1 MAVRNR
7 IIALLNYHSV
17 LLGLLFLTCLG
28 SSLTSGGRRRIA
40 VRPIVRVAM
49 SSRPGN
55 IVYLQ
60 LDLAKALHYFE
71 DEDLD
76 VRFVYYEGG
85 PNVANALE
93 AGRAE
98 FSGNSIDHAVRL
110 RQAVKPLKMVA
121 AFTDLPAVTLVVR
134 RSLRA
139 QIRSVKDLRGRRL
152 GVAALGSGTHVI
164 AASIL
169 KTAGIPSSG
178 TTIVP
183 VGHTDQMIA
192 AMNHGDIDA
201 AITTDPAAIRLL
213 VEGDASLLLDLVT
226 YEETQ
231 RVFSGSYQFT
241 GLLTRT
247 DVIAEHPDIVQK
259 MVNAIVRTNHFI
271 ATHSATDIAANL
283 PLSAEHDR
291 YVFVKS
297 VEHTRPSLSGDG
309 MVTAQGVA
317 NNIRSQEAFGSITA
331 GQVLNPADFF
341 DMSFVMRSLRH

>member
-1 MAVRNR
+1 MSVRNR
-7 IIALLNYHSV
+7 VISPLTHTSV
-17 LLGLLFLTCLG
+17 LLGMLLLTCLG
-28 SSLTSGGRRRIA
+28 SPATNAGRHPGTGRQN
-40 VRPIVRVAM
+40 VRVAV

-71 DEDLD
+71 DEGLN

-93 AGRAE
+93 AGQVE

-110 RQAVKPLKMVA
+110 RQAAKPLKMVA
-121 AFTDLPAVTLVVR
+121 SFTDLPAVTLVVR

-139 QIRSVKDLRGRRL
+139 EIRSVKDLRGKRL

-169 KTAGIPSSG
+169 KSAGIPSG
-178 TTIVP
+178 ATAIVP

-192 AMNHGDIDA
+192 AMKHGDIDA
-201 AITTDPAAIRLL
+201 TITTDPAAIRLL

-241 GLLTRT
+241 GLMTRS
-247 DVIAEHPDIVQK
+247 DVIAQHPDLVQK
-259 MVNAIVRTNHFI
+259 MVNAIVRTNRFI
-271 ATHSATDIAANL
+271 ATHSATDIAATL
-283 PLSAEHDR
+283 PISAQHDR

-297 VEHTRPSLSGDG
+297 VEHTRPSLSEDG
-309 MVTAQGVA
+309 IVTAQGVA
-317 NNIRSQEAFGSITA
+317 NNIQSQKAFGSIAASQT
-331 GQVLNPADFF
+331 LNPTDFF
-341 DMSFVMRSLRH
+341 DMSFVTRALRH